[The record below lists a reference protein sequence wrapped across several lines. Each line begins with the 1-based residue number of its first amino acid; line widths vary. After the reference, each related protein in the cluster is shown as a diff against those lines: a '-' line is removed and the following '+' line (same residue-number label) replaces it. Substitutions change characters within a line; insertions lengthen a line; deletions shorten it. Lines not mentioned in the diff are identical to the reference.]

1 MAVFSFKAYNDQGRA
16 YQSKLEAPSIQE
28 AKKLLIEK
36 GVQLVQITQKKHSKA
51 RSVPLSSVLNF
62 TRELLQLIEAG
73 LPLFESLSLLKEQF
87 AQDRISDVILSL
99 SESLESG
106 SSLSSS
112 LAKFPKCFSSFYCT
126 LIQVG
131 EQSGHLDQ
139 ALRQIVREYERQHK
153 LKKQVTSTLLYPSIL
168 LVFCFILIHL
178 MILYIVP
185 SLENLFE
192 GSSNHGLTQT
202 IISLSH
208 HLKRWEGVYLISG
221 AMTAWL
227 LRWRLKSNQLKP
239 HIDLLLLKL
248 PLVKSLILDLSLS
261 KFSSTM
267 EMLLKGGVP
276 LLESL
281 NLAKGLV
288 SNLVIKKIIH
298 LAEKKIEE
306 GEKLSE
312 ELQKQPHF
320 PPLFSHILKIGETS
334 GELSQSFGRLATV
347 YEESVEKKLSKLM
360 TLLSPIILLIMGVII
375 GAIMLGILIPL
386 TDINSIAI

>member
-1 MAVFSFKAYNDQGRA
+1 MAVFSFKAYNDQGKA
-16 YQSKLEAPSIQE
+16 YQSKLEATSLQE

-36 GVQLVQITQKKHSKA
+36 GVQLVQITKKKHSKA

-73 LPLFESLSLLKEQF
+73 LPLFESLSLLKEQL
-87 AQDRISDVILSL
+87 AQDRISDVIFSL

-106 SSLSSS
+106 STLSSS
-112 LAKFPKCFSSFYCT
+112 LAKFPNCFSSFYCT

-139 ALRQIVREYERQHK
+139 ALKQIVREYERQHK
-153 LKKQVTSTLLYPSIL
+153 LKKQVTSALLYPSIL

-202 IISLSH
+202 VISISH
-208 HLKRWEGVYLISG
+208 HLRKWEIVYLISG
-221 AMTAWL
+221 AIATWL
-227 LRWRLKSNQLKP
+227 LKWRLKSNQLKP

-248 PLVKSLILDLSLS
+248 PLVKSLILDLCLS

-276 LLESL
+276 LLQSL
-281 NLAKGLV
+281 NLSKGLV
-288 SNLVIKKIIH
+288 SNSVIKKIIH

-312 ELQKQPHF
+312 ELQKQPLF

-334 GELSQSFGRLATV
+334 GELSHSFGKLASM